1 MLAIVVGLLQ
11 LPVDERPL
19 RLGAA
24 LQEHAAVLH
33 AVHAPVL
40 HAASQAVRVVCSGR
54 RRGEGRGEMCA
65 ARVVASVCMLVGVK
79 GYRDAEGLSTGRA
92 GLRS

>member
-1 MLAIVVGLLQ
+1 MLAVVVGLLQ
-11 LPVDERPL
+11 LPVDERSL

-40 HAASQAVRVVCSGR
+40 HAAFKAVDVI
-54 RRGEGRGEMCA
+54 
-65 ARVVASVCMLVGVK
+65 
-79 GYRDAEGLSTGRA
+79 
-92 GLRS
+92 

>member
-1 MLAIVVGLLQ
+1 MCVVWAHTHLVPAVVVGLLQ

-40 HAASQAVRVVCSGR
+40 HAASEAVRVFCR
-54 RRGEGRGEMCA
+54 
-65 ARVVASVCMLVGVK
+65 K
-79 GYRDAEGLSTGRA
+79 TQTQTG
-92 GLRS
+92 